1 MIADHMINYK
11 IGCDR
16 FAWNWMCMIILF
28 GEKQEQF
35 KVYNY
40 EIIINYKFQYLYI
53 YSDFETLAD
62 YCYGSMST
70 RFVSQS
76 NAAVST

>member
-40 EIIINYKFQYLYI
+40 EIIIIKFIICTFIQ
-53 YSDFETLAD
+53 TLRLWL
-62 YCYGSMST
+62 T
-70 RFVSQS
+70 R
-76 NAAVST
+76 AATGRCRPGL